1 MGLYGYGALFVII
14 LCAVIIITEKS
25 GIFEKKD
32 LPKKLKI
39 TIPENLNYNDVFKDI
54 LEKYTK
60 KYMLTKV
67 RTTDLGSLF
76 EAEYMLVMQNGADE
90 REFLNELRCR
100 NGNLNIILTVAAPI
114 TVK

>member
-1 MGLYGYGALFVII
+1 M
-14 LCAVIIITEKS
+14 
-25 GIFEKKD
+25 
-32 LPKKLKI
+32 PKKLKI

-100 NGNLNIILTVAAPI
+100 NGNLNIILTVAAPV

>member
-1 MGLYGYGALFVII
+1 M
-14 LCAVIIITEKS
+14 
-25 GIFEKKD
+25 
-32 LPKKLKI
+32 PKKLKI

-76 EAEYMLVMQNGADE
+76 EAGIYARYAKTALTS
-90 REFLNELRCR
+90 
-100 NGNLNIILTVAAPI
+100 GNF
-114 TVK
+114 